1 MTVSS
6 VNSTPAIQ
14 AQTPATTSRA
24 TDGDYLARSAH
35 TSQTKDSDGDYK
47 PISTTNSAAATSSSS
62 VLASLST
69 LTKGGNS

>member
-6 VNSTPAIQ
+6 VNSTPAVQ
-14 AQTPATTSRA
+14 AQTHATTSRA
-24 TDGDYLARSAH
+24 ADGDYLARTSH

-47 PISTTNSAAATSSSS
+47 PISATNSAATTSSSS

-69 LTKGGNS
+69 LKKGGNS